1 MFERCAF
8 KGTKKKKKRGKQ
20 ARTEAVTSF
29 FPDMVPKVRL
39 FYFSTKKVLLQGN
52 LVVTT
57 GGCHRFYLQA
67 KMQKSY
73 LG

>member
-52 LVVTT
+52 LVVK
-57 GGCHRFYLQA
+57 Q